1 MTDLH
6 LTPEQEAEAQVV
18 FQRLKVA
25 FEREALQLARLMA
38 SKEDRQVLGRAEFAV
53 REHVHR
59 LGAQVLESVLQERKK
74 KGTRGQARTVPVARS
89 PRAASATAAKRS

>member
-38 SKEDRQVLGRAEFAV
+38 SKEDAQVLGRTEFTV
-53 REHVHR
+53 RDHVHR

-74 KGTRGQARTVPVARS
+74 KGTKERRPSVLPARS
-89 PRAASATAAKRS
+89 PRAASPTAAKRS

>member
-38 SKEDRQVLGRAEFAV
+38 SKEDRQLLGRTEFEV
-53 REHVHR
+53 RDHVHR
-59 LGAQVLESVLQERKK
+59 LGAQVVESVLQERKK
-74 KGTRGQARTVPVARS
+74 KGTRGRVQPVRSARS
-89 PRAASATAAKRS
+89 PRAA